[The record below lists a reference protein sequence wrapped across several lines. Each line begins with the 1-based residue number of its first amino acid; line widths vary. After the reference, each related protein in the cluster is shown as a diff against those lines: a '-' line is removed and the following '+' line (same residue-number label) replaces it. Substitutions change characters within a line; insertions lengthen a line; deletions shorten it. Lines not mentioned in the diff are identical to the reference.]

1 MDELW
6 RESASSLAELI
17 RRGEVTSR
25 EVARAHLGRIEEVN
39 SALNAVVEVRESE
52 VLEAADAA
60 DAHQRSGGSLG
71 VLHGVPFTVKTN
83 LDVSGYATTQGTA
96 AYRDVVA
103 TRDAPIVERLRAA
116 GAVVLAR
123 TNMPDLGLRV
133 NTESSLYGA
142 THNPW
147 RHGVTAGGSS
157 GGDAAALAAGMS
169 PLGLGNDIGGSLRNP
184 AYCCGVAS
192 LKPSRG
198 RIPRGNPSALD
209 LPPLNSQIMA
219 VDGLLAR
226 RVGDLREAL
235 SVVAGAHQNDPLSLD
250 VALRGAPVARRVALV
265 AEPEGGATDPAI
277 AEGVRAA
284 GRALAAAGYEVEQIA
299 PPLLSECYVNWGELM
314 WTSLRVIRSRLEAV
328 MGPDA
333 RRYLELTD
341 VEFAPVSGP
350 SQALMHETR
359 FRIARAW
366 RQFFT
371 TYPLVVGPT
380 WTQPPFPLGA
390 DVVDREGAWRV
401 VEMCRFV
408 LPANLLGLPVACVA
422 TGLNDGLP
430 TGVQVIGDR
439 FREDLC
445 LDAADVIEHSLGVLT
460 PIDPRGPS

>member
-103 TRDAPIVERLRAA
+103 TSDAPIVERLRAA

-169 PLGLGNDIGGSLRNP
+169 PLGLGNDIG
-184 AYCCGVAS
+184 
-192 LKPSRG
+192 
-198 RIPRGNPSALD
+198 
-209 LPPLNSQIMA
+209 
-219 VDGLLAR
+219 
-226 RVGDLREAL
+226 
-235 SVVAGAHQNDPLSLD
+235 
-250 VALRGAPVARRVALV
+250 
-265 AEPEGGATDPAI
+265 
-277 AEGVRAA
+277 
-284 GRALAAAGYEVEQIA
+284 
-299 PPLLSECYVNWGELM
+299 
-314 WTSLRVIRSRLEAV
+314 
-328 MGPDA
+328 
-333 RRYLELTD
+333 
-341 VEFAPVSGP
+341 
-350 SQALMHETR
+350 
-359 FRIARAW
+359 
-366 RQFFT
+366 
-371 TYPLVVGPT
+371 
-380 WTQPPFPLGA
+380 
-390 DVVDREGAWRV
+390 
-401 VEMCRFV
+401 
-408 LPANLLGLPVACVA
+408 
-422 TGLNDGLP
+422 
-430 TGVQVIGDR
+430 
-439 FREDLC
+439 
-445 LDAADVIEHSLGVLT
+445 
-460 PIDPRGPS
+460 